1 MNSSECDLYKVGGG
15 LGEGMRE
22 KNGESSIS
30 IDGYA
35 AILEICDKDDDIV
48 MLEKGNEISVVAYS
62 HRIVRQA

>member
-1 MNSSECDLYKVGGG
+1 
-15 LGEGMRE
+15 MRE

-48 MLEKGNEISVVAYS
+48 MLEKGNEISVVAYRC
-62 HRIVRQA
+62 RIVRQA